1 MMRTTFMGHRGAAI
15 FWLMLFAGCSNWYES
30 GTSPRT
36 AGYRP
41 GFPSFDVE
49 CVPQVTGGRS
59 GLTIHLRAVTP
70 TLMFL
75 KKDGGFEAEVLVQ
88 VRVMAMEGET
98 QVAEAA
104 WPETLKVASYAATQS
119 HPPLHI
125 RGFVPVPPGVYRVR
139 VQLEDRATGK
149 SADRVPSVTVPR
161 VVEGEPSLGG
171 IVLGHRGGEGEPVV
185 GFHVPATRDTLFAR
199 APVINVPAGTPL
211 RLTYTICR
219 FVTDSLRA
227 TAPYLFMPSILAME
241 RKRIFPERIDTLLVM
256 HEVRTLGADGFVL
269 NDPLPPL
276 ERGVYQ
282 LALAVWGPG
291 QEPTEATAA
300 GAIKYFVVVGPTFPR
315 PTLVR
320 DLVDASGY
328 LARRNEQAAL
338 DTLREQQ
345 ELLAAFDRFW
355 ISITRDR
362 DRAVR
367 SMRTYFGRIEE
378 ANRLFSSYKE
388 GWKTDRGMVYAVFG
402 PPESVEKKP
411 EAEIWYYNLS
421 GASQGNVFEFRRVFF
436 ARASLAIEDY
446 LLRRST
452 AYEASWDRMVEKWRE
467 GEVF

>member
-1 MMRTTFMGHRGAAI
+1 MVHRAAGI
-15 FWLMLFAGCSNWYES
+15 LGLLLFAGCSNWYES

-49 CVPQVTGGRS
+49 CVPHVTGGRS
-59 GLTIHLRAVTP
+59 GVDMHLRAVTS

-75 KKDGGFEAEVLVQ
+75 KADDGFEAQVLVQ
-88 VRVMAMEGET
+88 VRVLAMEGEA

-104 WPETLKVASYAATQS
+104 WAETLKVGTYAATQS

-125 RGFVPVPPGVYRVR
+125 RGFVPVPPGVYRVL

-149 SADRVPSVTVPR
+149 TADRVPSVTVPR

-171 IVLGHRGGEGEPVV
+171 IVLVRRGGDPDGEPVV
-185 GFHVPATRDTLFAR
+185 GFHIPVSRDTVCAR
-199 APVINVPAGTPL
+199 APAINVPVGTPL
-211 RLTYTICR
+211 RVRYTISR
-219 FVTDSLRA
+219 YVTDTLRA

-241 RKRIFPERIDTLLVM
+241 RKRIFPERIDTVLVM
-256 HEVRTLGADGFVL
+256 DETRELRADGLVL

-291 QEPTEATAA
+291 QEPTDATAA
-300 GAIKYFVVVGPTFPR
+300 GAIKYFVIVGPTFPR

-320 DLVDASGY
+320 DLVDASCY
-328 LARRNEQAAL
+328 LARRNEQAEL
-338 DTLREQQ
+338 DSVRSQRELR
-345 ELLAAFDRFW
+345 AAFDRFW
-355 ISITRDR
+355 LSITRDR

-411 EAEIWYYNLS
+411 ESEVWYYNLS

-436 ARASLAIEDY
+436 ARAGLAIEDY
-446 LLRRST
+446 LLRRSA

>member
-1 MMRTTFMGHRGAAI
+1 MDRWAVTTV
-15 FWLMLFAGCSNWYES
+15 LVVLFAGCSNWYES

-41 GFPSFDVE
+41 GYPSFDVE

-59 GLTIHLRAVTP
+59 GLDIHLRTVTP
-70 TLMFL
+70 TLTFL
-75 KKDGGFEAEVLVQ
+75 KTDDGFVAQLLIQ
-88 VRVMAMEGET
+88 VRVMAMDGET

-104 WPETLKVASYAATQS
+104 WPETLKVASYAGTQA

-125 RGFVPVPPGVYRVR
+125 RRFVPVAPGAYRVR
-139 VQLEDRATGK
+139 VELEDRATGK
-149 SADRVPSVTVPR
+149 TGDRFPSVTVPR
-161 VVEGEPSLGG
+161 VAEGEPSLGG
-171 IVLGHRGGEGEPVV
+171 IVLSRRGDGSDGEPVV
-185 GFHVPATRDTLFAR
+185 GFHIPASRDTVFAR
-199 APVINVPAGTPL
+199 APAINVPVGTPL
-211 RLTYTICR
+211 RVSYTISR
-219 FVTDSLRA
+219 FVTDTLRA

-241 RKRIFPERIDTLLVM
+241 RKRIYPERIDTLLVM
-256 HEVRTLGADGFVL
+256 DETRHLGADGLVL
-269 NDPLPPL
+269 NDPLPLL

-300 GAIKYFVVVGPTFPR
+300 GAIKYFVIVGPSFPR

-320 DLVDASGY
+320 DMVDASGY
-328 LARRNEQAAL
+328 LARRPEQAAL
-338 DTLREQQ
+338 DTVRGQQ
-345 ELLAAFDRFW
+345 ELRAAFDRFW
-355 ISITRDR
+355 LSITRDR

-411 EAEIWYYNLS
+411 EAEIWHYSLS

-436 ARASLAIEDY
+436 AQAGLAIEDY